1 MSKFISVS
9 SFRLLPLVVLMP
21 ASFVFA
27 NQPVQP
33 AAPIATL
40 PTTVVTAS
48 RIAQPLDQVIGDIS
62 VIERAELE
70 RYSGESVLNALQLQ
84 AGVQIINNGGAGKPS
99 SVFIRGANAAHTLV
113 LIDGVRYGSVTLGT
127 PALEH
132 LPVDQIE
139 RIEILRGSAASL
151 YGSDAIG
158 GVIQIFTRQN
168 SSTPSVSLS
177 VGAGTENTQQ
187 ASVTAGGQFGDTQ
200 ANITIAHSKTDGI
213 NAISNP
219 ANSNFFADKDGYQN
233 NSISLNLAQNLG
245 AQHQVGARLFWA
257 EGKNQFDGAAFDAS
271 FNAVAQDYNYRNET
285 QNGAFS
291 IWSRHQLT
299 DGLTTQLQ
307 IGRSEDKSD
316 SFAPQSA
323 LNRTDKISKFDT
335 LQDQY
340 SLHNELKIGAGSL
353 TFGAERLEQKLNSST
368 NYPVQERSVNSVLA
382 GYIAQYQNINVQ
394 ANLRNDDNSQYGNET
409 TYGVGFSAA
418 LSDQVS
424 FGAQHSTA
432 FLAPSFNDLY
442 FPFYGNTNL
451 APEQSNSKEVF
462 IALRLDGLSSRLTM
476 YQNDVKDL
484 IQYNP
489 TTFGPSNIGKV
500 KLQGITLNNDWQLDH
515 LQAGFSYDYL
525 DAEDR
530 SSAAT
535 RGKQLR
541 YRAKHGGVAHFG
553 MQQDQLSGRIE
564 LQSVG
569 SRYTNPSNSQKI
581 AGYTLVNLSGS
592 VEVTP
597 ELKIGLRVNNLFD
610 EQYES
615 IKDYGTLGVNGLVSL
630 TYTPK
635 L

>member
-1 MSKFISVS
+1 MSTFASEL

-21 ASFVFA
+21 ASLALA

-33 AAPIATL
+33 AAPITTL
-40 PTTVVTAS
+40 PTTVITAS
-48 RIAQPLDQVIGDIS
+48 RIAQPIDQVIGDVS
-62 VIERAELE
+62 VIERAELA

-84 AGVQIINNGGAGKPS
+84 AGIQTISNGGAGKPS

-113 LIDGVRYGSVTLGT
+113 LIDGVRYGSITLGT

-158 GVIQIFTRQN
+158 GVIQIFTRQG
-168 SSTPSVSLS
+168 SATPSVSLN
-177 VGAGTENTQQ
+177 VGVGTQNTQQ
-187 ASVTAGGQFGDTQ
+187 ASLTASGQFGATR
-200 ANITIAHSKTDGI
+200 ASVTIAHSKTDGI

-219 ANSNFFADKDGYQN
+219 TNSNFFADEDGYQN
-233 NSISLNLAQNLG
+233 NSISLNLTQNLS
-245 AQHQVGARLFWA
+245 AQHQVGARLFVA

-271 FNAVAQDYNYRNET
+271 FNAVAQDYDYRNNT

-291 IWSRHQLT
+291 LWSRHQFT
-299 DGLTTQLQ
+299 DNLSTQLQ
-307 IGRSEDKSD
+307 IGRSEDNSD

-323 LNRTDKISKFDT
+323 SNYADKISTFDIT
-335 LQDQY
+335 QDQIT
-340 SLHNELKIGAGSL
+340 LHNELKIGAGSL

-382 GYIAQYQNINVQ
+382 GYIGQYQHVNLQ

-409 TYGVGFSAA
+409 TYGIGLSAA
-418 LSDQVS
+418 LTDQIS
-424 FGAQHSTA
+424 IGAQHSTA

-442 FPFYGNTNL
+442 FPFYGDTSL

-462 IALRLDGLSSRLTM
+462 IALKLAGLSSRLTA
-476 YQNDVKDL
+476 YRNDVKDL

-489 TTFGPSNIGKV
+489 ATFGPSNIGQAR
-500 KLQGITLNNDWQLDH
+500 LQGITLNNDWQLDN
-515 LQAGFSYDYL
+515 LQAGLSYDYL

-530 SSAAT
+530 SSATT

-541 YRAKHGGVAHFG
+541 YRAKHSGAAYFG
-553 MQQDQLSGRIE
+553 MQQDRLSGRAE
-564 LQSVG
+564 VQAVG
-569 SRYTNPSNSQKI
+569 KRYSNPTNTRQV
-581 AGYTLVNLSGS
+581 AGYSLVNLSGA
-592 VEVTP
+592 VQVTP
-597 ELKIGLRVNNLFD
+597 EFKVGLRINNLFD

-615 IKDYGTLGVNGLVSL
+615 VVDYGTLGINGLLSL

>member
-1 MSKFISVS
+1 MSVFVNTL
-9 SFRLLPLVVLMP
+9 SFRLLPLVAFMP
-21 ASFVFA
+21 ASLALA

-33 AAPIATL
+33 ATTLTTL

-48 RIAQPLDQVIGDIS
+48 RIAQPIDQVIGDIS

-84 AGVQIINNGGAGKPS
+84 AGIQILSNGGAGKPS
-99 SVFIRGANAAHTLV
+99 SVFIRGTNAAHTLV
-113 LIDGVRYGSVTLGT
+113 LIDGVRYGSITLGT

-158 GVIQIFTRQN
+158 GVIQIFTRQGN
-168 SSTPSVSLS
+168 KTPSVSLS
-177 VGAGTENTQQ
+177 VGTGTENTQQ
-187 ASVTAGGQFGDTQ
+187 ASVMAGGQFGETH
-200 ANITIAHSKTDGI
+200 ASVTIAHSKTDGI
-213 NAISNP
+213 SAINNP
-219 ANSNFFADKDGYQN
+219 ANSNFFADDDGYEN
-233 NSISLNLAQNLG
+233 NSISLNLTQNLN
-245 AQHQVGARLFWA
+245 AQHQVGARLLWA
-257 EGKNQFDGAAFDAS
+257 ESENQFDGAAFDAN
-271 FNAVAQDYNYRNET
+271 FNAVAQDYNYRNDSK
-285 QNGAFS
+285 NGAFS
-291 IWSRHQLT
+291 VWSRHQFTERLS
-299 DGLTTQLQ
+299 TQLQ
-307 IGRSEDKSD
+307 LGRSEDNSD
-316 SFAPQSA
+316 SFAPRSA
-323 LNRTDKISKFDT
+323 LNRTDKISTFDT
-335 LQDQY
+335 TQDQA
-340 SLHNELKIGAGSL
+340 SLHNELKLGAGSL
-353 TFGAERLEQKLNSST
+353 TFGVERLEQKLNSST

-382 GYIAQYQNINVQ
+382 GYVGQYENVNVQ

-409 TYGVGFSAA
+409 TYGIG
-418 LSDQVS
+418 LSTVLTDQIS
-424 FGAQHSTA
+424 IGAQHSTA

-442 FPFYGNTNL
+442 FPFYGDASL

-462 IALRLDGLSSRLTM
+462 VALQLDGLSSRLTA
-476 YQNDVKDL
+476 YRNDVKDL
-484 IQYNP
+484 IQYN
-489 TTFGPSNIGKV
+489 TATFGPANIGQAR
-500 KLQGITLNNDWQLDH
+500 LQGVTLNNDWQLDN
-515 LQAGFSYDYL
+515 LQAGLSYDYL
-525 DAEDR
+525 DAEDQ

-541 YRAKHGGVAHFG
+541 YRAKHSGVAYFG
-553 MQQDQLSGRIE
+553 MQQEQLSGRVE
-564 LQSVG
+564 LQAVG
-569 SRYTNPSNSQKI
+569 TRYTNPSNTQRV

-615 IKDYGTLGVNGLVSL
+615 IKDYGTLGTNGLLSL